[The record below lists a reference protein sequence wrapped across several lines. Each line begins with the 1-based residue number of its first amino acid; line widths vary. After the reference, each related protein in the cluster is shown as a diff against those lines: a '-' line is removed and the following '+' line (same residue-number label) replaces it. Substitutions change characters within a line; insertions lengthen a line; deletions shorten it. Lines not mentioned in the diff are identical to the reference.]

1 MLRRTD
7 STLLLSLV
15 LSCGAQPSRP
25 VDAGAADRAL
35 PTDPRAAVCADADAD
50 SIAFTRVQQIFDFN
64 CLSCHGYGAPLN
76 LVAGQSWK
84 DLVGQPAPSPDSC
97 GGTLVAPGDPASSYL
112 YEKLAS
118 SAPCYGAQMPLGE
131 FFANPL
137 PSCVVAIVGQ
147 WIQEGAPSSNE
158 DGGTGPRADAATDG
172 PP

>member
-35 PTDPRAAVCADADAD
+35 PTDPRASVCADADAD

-97 GGTLVAPGDPASSYL
+97 GGTLVALGDPASSYL

-118 SAPCYGAQMPLGE
+118 SAPCYGARMPLGE